1 MNTRISAV
9 ISASLTLLAVAVAA
23 TAKGYVDSLSAFT
36 FVVCVTAVGVVI
48 ARFWAHLLTR
58 RMVGSVDRAALTTEA
73 VNASVGLVP
82 AAVLVIAA
90 AVGWLASGS
99 LEVAVTAAMIALTVL
114 LFAYT
119 WVGTRALLW
128 SLGTAMVATL
138 MTLFKVV
145 A

>member
-1 MNTRISAV
+1 
-9 ISASLTLLAVAVAA
+9 
-23 TAKGYVDSLSAFT
+23 
-36 FVVCVTAVGVVI
+36 
-48 ARFWAHLLTR
+48 
-58 RMVGSVDRAALTTEA
+58 
-73 VNASVGLVP
+73 
-82 AAVLVIAA
+82 
-90 AVGWLASGS
+90 

-128 SLGTAMVATL
+128 SLGTATVATL

>member
-1 MNTRISAV
+1 VNTRISAV

-36 FVVCVTAVGVVI
+36 FVVCVAAVGVVI

-73 VNASVGLVP
+73 LNASVGLVP
-82 AAVLVIAA
+82 ATVLVIAA
-90 AVGWLASGS
+90 ALGWLVSGS

-114 LFAYT
+114 LFVYT

-128 SLGTAMVATL
+128 SLGTAVVATL

>member
-36 FVVCVTAVGVVI
+36 FVVCVAAVGVVI

-73 VNASVGLVP
+73 LNASVGLVP
-82 AAVLVIAA
+82 AAVLVIGA

-99 LEVAVTAAMIALTVL
+99 LEIAVTAAMIALTVL

-128 SLGTAMVATL
+128 SLGTATVATL

>member
-36 FVVCVTAVGVVI
+36 FVVCVAAVGVVI

-73 VNASVGLVP
+73 LNASVGLVP
-82 AAVLVIAA
+82 ATVLVIAA
-90 AVGWLASGS
+90 ALGWLVSGS

-114 LFAYT
+114 LFVYT

-128 SLGTAMVATL
+128 SLGTAVVATL

>member
-36 FVVCVTAVGVVI
+36 FVVCVAAVGVVI

-58 RMVGSVDRAALTTEA
+58 RMVGSVDRAALATEA
-73 VNASVGLVP
+73 LNASVGLVP
-82 AAVLVIAA
+82 AAVLVIGA

-99 LEVAVTAAMIALTVL
+99 LEIAVTAAMIALTVL

-128 SLGTAMVATL
+128 SLGTATVATL